1 MSTVRSAG
9 PHGWLLE
16 LVEPGQPAAVAA
28 GLTAQQIPGLRE
40 IVPGHQTLLLVWDGP
55 RPSAAVAAGL
65 VAAVQSEPVA
75 ARQTVPFA
83 IPVRYDGPDL
93 AAVAVAAGCS
103 AEEVVRRHVA
113 PDYQVAF
120 LGFAP
125 GFAYLT
131 GGDPI
136 LALPRR
142 AEPRTLVPAGA
153 VAVAGDYSA
162 VYPRSSP
169 GGWHLIGQTDVV
181 LFDPARSP
189 PSPLAAGMTVRFE
202 VARR

>member
-1 MSTVRSAG
+1 MRKVRVFESISVDGYFADAG
-9 PHGWLLE
+9 GGMEWAYATPPDPAFDAWVAGNAGSGGELLFGRVTYE
-16 LVEPGQPAAVAA
+16 MMAAFWPTP
-28 GLTAQQIPGLRE
+28 L
-40 IVPGHQTLLLVWDGP
+40 
-55 RPSAAVAAGL
+55 
-65 VAAVQSEPVA
+65 A

-142 AEPRTLVPAGA
+142 AEPRTLVPAGS

-162 VYPRSSP
+162 VYPRPSP